1 MSMSDQMEAL
11 REALTCL
18 TKEKLKPE
26 EFPPGLL
33 ARAGISAKD
42 CKVKAIEKKIQE
54 LRSAVSKNTKQ
65 VTKNE
70 LEKEAESLGITVEEM
85 LGKDKKAN
93 KDPDHKQDHDE
104 LKKERASDRE
114 KKQQSAAV
122 ARGDFDL
129 TAHRDDVQD
138 D

>member
-1 MSMSDQMEAL
+1 MSVQDQMEAL
-11 REALTCL
+11 REALNAL

-33 ARAGISAKD
+33 ARAGIAAKD

-54 LRSAVSKNTKQ
+54 LRSVVSKSTKQ
-65 VTKNE
+65 ETKDD
-70 LEKEAESLGITVEEM
+70 LEKEAQALGISVDELT
-85 LGKDKKAN
+85 GKVKKN
-93 KDPDHKQDHDE
+93 KDPDHKQDHEE
-104 LKKERASDRE
+104 LKKGRQSERE
-114 KKQQSAAV
+114 KKQMNAAV

-129 TAHRDDVQD
+129 TAHPGEAQD